1 MQGISSTERP
11 NFDDKDKSS
20 LPSTLKRSYN
30 ASDFSSRKRLPS
42 ETVLKIV
49 SATYGPSEG
58 HRLSTGEL
66 SSDEATRIPF
76 TRDVAP
82 FLKALLVLRKS
93 YDERDYVDVG
103 HNGSDSGDENSD
115 LVRITGRKR
124 NVIPLIGGRK
134 MNTIFGDPCPGTS
147 KRLRIHYVA
156 YESIDDGTTCA
167 SSASEVHRVAF
178 AEHDH
183 VVLRPRLTYYQDE
196 ITLR

>member
-1 MQGISSTERP
+1 MQGICSTAIA
-11 NFDDKDKSS
+11 NVDDKNKSS
-20 LPSTLKRSYN
+20 LPSTLKRPHKD
-30 ASDFSSRKRLPS
+30 SDFSSRKRLAA

-58 HRLSTGEL
+58 HRLLTGEL
-66 SSDEATRIPF
+66 TSDEANSIPF

-93 YDERDYVDVG
+93 HDKREYVNVG
-103 HNGSDSGDENSD
+103 HNGVDSGDENSD

-124 NVIPLIGGRK
+124 NVIPLMGGRR

-156 YESIDDGTTCA
+156 Y
-167 SSASEVHRVAF
+167 
-178 AEHDH
+178 
-183 VVLRPRLTYYQDE
+183 
-196 ITLR
+196 